1 MQFAPPRGLRD
12 FYPEE
17 MRIRNHLFEIWRSVA
32 RRYGF
37 EEYDAP
43 VVETEE
49 LLVRKSGEEIVH
61 QIYTFEDKSGRRLA
75 LRPEMT
81 PSLARM
87 IVAKQKSLSFPLKWF
102 CIAQCF
108 RYERM
113 TRGRKREHYQW
124 NLDVVGEEAVSAEVE
139 VIAAAIEALREL
151 GLDHSDFQVRIGSRA
166 LLGELFAARRFNMEH
181 FASACLV
188 LDKKGKISDE
198 KIRDLLRSDGLSED
212 DIETVF
218 SILHITRME
227 EIAGILKQ
235 KTNATSDLEQLF
247 QAMTHYGLREYLTFD
262 LSIVRGLA
270 YYSGIVFEA
279 FDTERRFRSI
289 FGGGRYDNLLSTLGG
304 PSIPSI
310 GLGFGD
316 VVIQEL
322 LTHLGKQPTI
332 SANGEIIL
340 GYMTEAEQELAIR
353 SATILRTQGFGVDL
367 QLRAQKPGKFFS
379 IANRCGAPWTIYIG
393 PEERARDAVNL
404 KNMATGHQVEIP
416 LTQLAVSIP
425 RET

>member
-17 MRIRNHLFEIWRSVA
+17 MRLRNRLFEVWRTVS

-43 VVETEE
+43 VVETED
-49 LLVRKSGEEIVH
+49 LLIRKSGEEIVD

-87 IVAKQKSLSFPLKWF
+87 IVARQKALSFPLKWC

-113 TRGRKREHYQW
+113 MKGRKREHYQW
-124 NLDVVGEEAVSAEVE
+124 NLDVVGEESVSAEVE

-151 GLDHSDFQVRIGSRA
+151 GLTSSDFQVRIGSRA
-166 LLGELFAARRFNMEH
+166 LLGELFDARKFNKAH
-181 FASACLV
+181 FASACLM
-188 LDKKGKISDE
+188 LDKRGKISDE
-198 KIRDLLRSDGLSED
+198 KVHDLLQAEGLSD
-212 DIETVF
+212 VDIETVF
-218 SILHITRME
+218 SILSIVHLQE
-227 EIAGILKQ
+227 AAQILKE
-235 KTNATSDLEQLF
+235 KTKALTDLERLF
-247 QAMTHYGLREYLTFD
+247 EAMTHYGLREYVTFD
-262 LSIVRGLA
+262 LSIIRGLA
-270 YYSGIVFEA
+270 YYTGIVFEA
-279 FDTERRFRSI
+279 FDTQRQFRAI

-304 PSIPSI
+304 PSVPSV

-322 LTHLGKQPTI
+322 IAHLGKQPAASRSVDVAI
-332 SANGEIIL
+332 
-340 GYMTEAEQELAIR
+340 GYMTEAEQGLAIR
-353 SATILRTQGFGVDL
+353 AASMLRAQEFGVDL
-367 QLRAQKPGKFFS
+367 QLCAQKPGKFFR
-379 IANRCGAPWTIYIG
+379 IADKYGASWTVYIG
-393 PEERARDAVNL
+393 PEEAARDVVNL
-404 KNMATGHQVEIP
+404 KNMTTGDQEEVP
-416 LTQLAVSIP
+416 VAQLAK
-425 RET
+425 RMADL